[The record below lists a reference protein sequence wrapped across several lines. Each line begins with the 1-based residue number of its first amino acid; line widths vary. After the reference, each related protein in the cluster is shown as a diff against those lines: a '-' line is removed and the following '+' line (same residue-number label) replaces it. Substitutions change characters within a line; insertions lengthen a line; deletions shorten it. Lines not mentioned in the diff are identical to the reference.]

1 MKARPHSSGTKAA
14 TGRRMKP
21 AVEPVEGAPGRSTAH
36 LPLEKREI
44 EFASHPANLC
54 LVRDFVRQ
62 FLQTL
67 NFPELEKDLMVL
79 GLDEAC
85 TNVIRYAYRQE
96 PNQLIC
102 LICEQM
108 ESGVRFLLRDFGLQA
123 EPEALCGRPLDLV
136 QPGGLGIHLIRR
148 AFDQVDYNL
157 KRRGTELVLARFY
170 NGGGG
175 CGRLH

>member
-1 MKARPHSSGTKAA
+1 M
-14 TGRRMKP
+14 
-21 AVEPVEGAPGRSTAH
+21 
-36 LPLEKREI
+36 KREI

-62 FLQTL
+62 FLKALAFSDT
-67 NFPELEKDLMVL
+67 EKDLIVL

-85 TNVIRYAYRQE
+85 TNVIRYAYHHE

-102 LICEQM
+102 LVCEQIDA
-108 ESGVRFLLRDFGLQA
+108 GIRFRLRDFGAQA
-123 EPEALCGRPLDLV
+123 EPDKLQGRPLDLV

-157 KRRGTELVLARFY
+157 KKQGTELVLEKHFVRDEK
-170 NGGGG
+170 G
-175 CGRLH
+175 

>member
-1 MKARPHSSGTKAA
+1 MKPHATPGGTKAA
-14 TGRRMKP
+14 TLKNMKTT
-21 AVEPVEGAPGRSTAH
+21 VEPVEGTTYHSTVS

-44 EFASHPANLC
+44 EFASHPANLS

-62 FLQTL
+62 FLRTL
-67 NFPELEKDLMVL
+67 EFPDVEKDLMVL

-102 LICEQM
+102 LVCEQL
-108 ESGVRFLLRDFGLQA
+108 EGGVRFLVRDFGLQC
-123 EPEALCGRPLDLV
+123 EPEALRGRPLDLV

-157 KRRGTELVLARFY
+157 KRQGTELVLSRSY
-170 NGGGG
+170 IQSNQ
-175 CGRLH
+175 

>member
-1 MKARPHSSGTKAA
+1 MKSRVTHSGTEAA
-14 TGRRMKP
+14 STSDMKTT
-21 AVEPVEGAPGRSTAH
+21 VEPVEGTSYSSTSTF
-36 LPLEKREI
+36 PLEKREI

-62 FLQTL
+62 FLRALT
-67 NFPELEKDLMVL
+67 FPELEKDLMVL

-102 LICEQM
+102 LVCEQIDG
-108 ESGVRFLLRDFGLQA
+108 GVRFLLRDFGMQVA
-123 EPEALCGRPLDLV
+123 PEALCGRPLDLV

-170 NGGGG
+170 QMSGG
-175 CGRLH
+175 CGRL